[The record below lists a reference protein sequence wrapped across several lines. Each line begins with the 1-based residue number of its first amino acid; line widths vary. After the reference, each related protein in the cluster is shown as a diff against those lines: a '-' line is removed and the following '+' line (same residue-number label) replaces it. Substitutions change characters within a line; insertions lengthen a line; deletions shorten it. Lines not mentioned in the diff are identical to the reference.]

1 MTDQELRELVR
12 ESIAKQLGGP
22 AQPNEA
28 WRSPEGGW
36 RSPSGL
42 ANTPAEPLHVH
53 ASHGV
58 YAIARN
64 DAPSGASGDPD
75 NGPCIIEPSVPCTH
89 CNYCKSH
96 GH

>member
-12 ESIAKQLGGP
+12 ESIAKQLGGAP
-22 AQPNEA
+22 SPSVRASVTAQPIQI
-28 WRSPEGGW
+28 
-36 RSPSGL
+36 
-42 ANTPAEPLHVH
+42 H

-58 YAIARN
+58 YAIARS
-64 DAPSGASGDPD
+64 DD

>member
-1 MTDQELRELVR
+1 MNDQELRELVR
-12 ESIAKQLGGP
+12 DAIAKQLGD
-22 AQPNEA
+22 
-28 WRSPEGGW
+28 GW

-42 ANTPAEPLHVH
+42 ANTPAPAVHIH

-58 YAIARN
+58 YTIAR
-64 DAPSGASGDPD
+64 DDE

-89 CNYCKSH
+89 CNFCKSH

>member
-22 AQPNEA
+22 
-28 WRSPEGGW
+28 RSADDA
-36 RSPSGL
+36 RRAPSQH
-42 ANTPAEPLHVH
+42 ANAPQPLHIH

-58 YAIARN
+58 YAISRE
-64 DAPSGASGDPD
+64 DE

-89 CNYCKSH
+89 CNFCKSH